1 MQLLVATSNPGKR
14 REFAMMLSDLFEEEV
29 DFIDMASWPEP
40 LPDVVEDRDTFLGN
54 AVKKAVETSQNAG
67 VCAMSE
73 DSGLAVDALDGAPG
87 VYSARFA
94 GEPRDDEANNRLLIE
109 RLAALPDAPRTAR
122 YVATICLALVPGD
135 PLGDLLIARLEARA
149 PRVEGIPQ
157 QPGTPGL
164 VEDRI
169 VAWWRGEMEGEIID
183 EARGEGGFGYDPH
196 FLVPEWGKTNA
207 EVPAEQKNSVS
218 HRATALRAMA
228 KSLAK
233 S

>member
-1 MQLLVATSNPGKR
+1 MP
-14 REFAMMLSDLFEEEV
+14 
-29 DFIDMASWPEP
+29 
-40 LPDVVEDRDTFLGN
+40 VEDAGLRADRDQQS
-54 AVKKAVETSQNAG
+54 VSEAG
-67 VCAMSE
+67 VLASSARQAQTQLAELSQDQIDAIVTAMAE
-73 DSGLAVDALDGAPG
+73 AVTPHAETLARYGGDALGVFRAFHAAP
-87 VYSARFA
+87 
-94 GEPRDDEANNRLLIE
+94 
-109 RLAALPDAPRTAR
+109 
-122 YVATICLALVPGD
+122 
-135 PLGDLLIARLEARA
+135 RLEARA